1 MRLLLLLG
9 LIACDAGLPLPAPTT
24 PPPPDV
30 AAPLATAGGRTY
42 AIVRVMDAWP
52 EPCMDGQPASNWA
65 FSVEGSALK
74 LFGHGRG
81 MLGETES
88 DTGVLG
94 RYYVAEIELS
104 HGQIQ
109 RPVTCNGIESFD
121 GTVRALTPA
130 HDLADARAKL
140 AEAKLDSAP
149 LPAAAILAN
158 PIISADGR
166 QYAILKLEQTIPEAC
181 TDMGGTDW
189 MFSVE
194 GMPADFK
201 LHGGGH
207 GIFAEGS
214 TLPSVMNQSS
224 VAAAYYVAEVQLA
237 THGKISLRFHC
248 NGNRE
253 LMSDGSVVAVVPASS
268 LDEARAKLA
277 AVTRGGLA
285 DEVRIDRFDGSSSR
299 FDARKP

>member
-1 MRLLLLLG
+1 MNHLLCLLG
-9 LIACDAGLPLPAPTT
+9 LVACDAGLPPPAPTT
-24 PPPPDV
+24 PSPPEA

-42 AIVRVMDAWP
+42 AIVRVTEARP
-52 EPCMDGQPASNWA
+52 EPCMDGQPVASWT

-81 MLGETES
+81 MFGETEDGTS
-88 DTGVLG
+88 MLG

-104 HGQIQ
+104 HGKIQ
-109 RPVTCNGIESFD
+109 RPVTCNGIEDFD

-140 AEAKLDSAP
+140 AEEKLDRAP
-149 LPAAAILAN
+149 LPAAALLAN

-166 QYAILKLEQTIPEAC
+166 QYAIVKLAQTIPEAC

-189 MFSVE
+189 MFTVE
-194 GMPADFK
+194 GMPADFL

-214 TLPSVMNQSS
+214 TLPSVTNQDA
-224 VAAAYYVAEVQLA
+224 VTADYYVAEVQLA
-237 THGKISLRFHC
+237 THGKISIRLHC

-253 LMSDGSVVAVVPASS
+253 LMSDGSVLVVAPARS
-268 LDEARAKLA
+268 LDDARSKLA
-277 AVTRGGLA
+277 AVTRAGLA
-285 DEVRIDRFDGSSSR
+285 GIRLDRFGR
-299 FDARKP
+299 